1 MADITATVL
10 SNPNINASIDV
21 PSIPTVPSVGIRGQR
36 GPQGIPGG
44 QVPLGNLDDVDASGK
59 ENGSVL
65 VYKTITSKWTATR
78 NLDLQI
84 MEGGEF

>member
-1 MADITATVL
+1 MGDITATVL
-10 SNPNINASIDV
+10 PNSNINASIDI
-21 PSIPTVPSVGIRGQR
+21 PSIPTVPSVGIRGPR
-36 GPQGIPGG
+36 GLSGITTLGG
-44 QVPLGNLDDVDASGK
+44 ATDVETAGA

-78 NLDLQI
+78 TLELQI